1 MPYCCHSVLCEW
13 LDAGVLAGWRAGLS
27 GLSGWCA
34 LAVCAIKTCGRWL
47 PNSDPNLQ
55 LPLSEDGNMQTRIP
69 GRPLRRPDRVL
80 RCIITSPT
88 FDCHDRRALHVVLS
102 RARRRRPACACL
114 PACLSICLC
123 LCLPAP
129 AGKVWRCPREAAK
142 VRQENGHEGRKD
154 PGTEYCRQTGKRDPG
169 SWGTTEY
176 PSPRFIQLLSPSSP
190 PYDSLWL
197 FSLPLSP
204 SHRIPGGQ
212 QCLACL
218 LCALGEGVHRRQRH
232 NQIKSGRPLSSPP

>member
-114 PACLSICLC
+114 PVCLSVYLSVCLSACLRLQASVALPSRSSQDASGKWARRQEGPRYGA
-123 LCLPAP
+123 LQADRKERPRELGNHRVSFASVHPAP
-129 AGKVWRCPREAAK
+129 LP
-142 VRQENGHEGRKD
+142 
-154 PGTEYCRQTGKRDPG
+154 
-169 SWGTTEY
+169 
-176 PSPRFIQLLSPSSP
+176 FIST
-190 PYDSLWL
+190 
-197 FSLPLSP
+197 
-204 SHRIPGGQ
+204 I
-212 QCLACL
+212 
-218 LCALGEGVHRRQRH
+218 
-232 NQIKSGRPLSSPP
+232 